1 MDLNDIGSRLAPQ
14 QQGRASIDAAMSHLK
29 QHVKAG
35 GDHWV
40 LVQCGNW
47 EEHPLGWQGPAVA
60 VLQLWRLGQS
70 QEFDYNV
77 YVVDPFGL
85 PTGGVHGGLRG
96 GCANAGCL

>member
-1 MDLNDIGSRLAPQ
+1 MDFNDMVPGLQPQ
-14 QQGRASIDAAMSHLK
+14 QQDQPSINAAMTHL
-29 QHVKAG
+29 QSHVKAS

-40 LVQCGNW
+40 MVQCGNW

-77 YVVDPFGL
+77 YVVDPTGL
-85 PTGGVHGGLRG
+85 PTGGTYSGLRG
-96 GCANAGCL
+96 RCTNSAGY